1 MATLV
6 EENVL
11 YTTESVRSRISWAAI
26 LAGAAVAMAIYA
38 LLMSLGV
45 AVGMSVADNID
56 GRNFGTSAGVWSFIS
71 LLVSLFV
78 GGWVT
83 TQVTVGESRT
93 EAVLYGVV
101 LWATT
106 SVLLLWLT
114 ANGIQAGADLSM
126 AANDTD
132 VVVGSMDNNSSEPR
146 QEDREQMREAGREGA
161 WWAFAGILLSMVAS
175 VAGALVGPVE
185 LTVRR
190 DTRYARDRQEP
201 IT

>member
-1 MATLV
+1 M
-6 EENVL
+6 
-11 YTTESVRSRISWAAI
+11 
-26 LAGAAVAMAIYA
+26 
-38 LLMSLGV
+38 
-45 AVGMSVADNID
+45 D
-56 GRNFGTSAGVWSFIS
+56 
-71 LLVSLFV
+71 

-93 EAVLYGVV
+93 EAVLYRVV

-175 VAGALVGPVE
+175 VTSPLRASRINSSPG
-185 LTVRR
+185 
-190 DTRYARDRQEP
+190 YAVC
-201 IT
+201 T